1 MKHTIRVL
9 PLCRLL
15 PAVLAVVMLAGTAA
29 AQIRGTIKTTDGK
42 TVSGQIRWLNS
53 QKKYIVMS
61 TRPGTQATIEVQLT
75 ADQVADIQVPQPR
88 ELGPAIQ
95 AVRSGSNIAG
105 AIPVLEK
112 IIIDYTMMQWDEPA
126 ARVLAEAQLAVG
138 KPDAAIK
145 ACERVIAIRPEAAY
159 KGDMA
164 VVYWQALLKAN
175 RSAKLE
181 ALLKDA
187 IAKGGREASASALI
201 MRGDM
206 LMESKQPR
214 DALKDGYLRVVILY
228 ENVRTVQPE
237 ALYKAAKAFEAL
249 QQNPN
254 AEKMRTLLRTKY
266 PGSAYAKKI

>member
-228 ENVRTVQPE
+228 ENVRSVQPE
-237 ALYKAAKAFEAL
+237 ALYKAAKAFEAIH
-249 QQNPN
+249 QNPN
-254 AEKMRTLLRTKY
+254 AEKMRSILRTKY
-266 PGSAYAKKI
+266 ASSEYARKI

>member
-112 IIIDYTMMQWDEPA
+112 IIIDHTMLQRDEPA

-228 ENVRTVQPE
+228 ENVRSVQPE
-237 ALYKAAKAFEAL
+237 ALYKAAKAFEAIH
-249 QQNPN
+249 QNPN
-254 AEKMRTLLRTKY
+254 AEKMRSILRTKY
-266 PGSAYAKKI
+266 ASSEYARKI